1 MNDSLK
7 LLSRRERKE
16 VLGRNNANL
25 WLLIVV
31 ITVTFLSI
39 AFSNASMQ
47 YLSDRMDDPF
57 TNWVDIDFRSKDNP
71 QVILDSLRNENVMER
86 FGYNNVQKQ
95 DAQPIQFYRNNDNVA
110 YIYTRL
116 FENFNNDLINAVLSP
131 DNIIS
136 DSYISP
142 DSMPSET
149 VGVIINAKGLADL
162 GYTAK
167 TCPPYLNFFCFSF
180 GADSLGIELTDWRY
194 AKAPIPVLA
203 VVKRLPGAYNMLAT
217 KLFYDNTYDNGT
229 INLSRPEYLK
239 DMVYFVGDNDYD
251 EFIKRLPEM
260 MPDSLSNKFMTYT
273 DAPST
278 SSIKPGA
285 SGHIVEINPFGYSQ
299 SDNLMIYRDIE
310 SRIADAFQDKDVH
323 RIYKYTYGKSS
334 DYSSG
339 QIADFLSINFNRLD
353 KIKEFSE
360 YMRGLGVTV
369 DMAQVNAKDNFSA
382 VSVMANILSWA
393 MILFSIVCIV
403 LFIVNMLQ
411 SYFQKVKRNMG
422 TFKAFGLS
430 SAKLIGVYVLML
442 LRIIVLAIIVALAVA
457 WIIEI
462 TLPLL
467 GIVKDGSYSYLS
479 LWSLKTVMS
488 ALTMIAATVITV
500 YVVIRSL
507 LRRTPGDLIY
517 DR

>member
-31 ITVTFLSI
+31 IIVTFLSI

-57 TNWVDIDFRSKDNP
+57 TNWVDIDFRSKNNP
-71 QVILDSLRNENVMER
+71 GVILDSLRNEKVMER
-86 FGYNNVQKQ
+86 FGYNNAQKQ
-95 DAQPIQFYRNNDNVA
+95 DAQPIQFYRKDNNIA

-116 FENFNNDLINAVLSP
+116 FESFNNDLINAVLSP
-131 DNIIS
+131 DNVVS
-136 DSYISP
+136 DDFISP

-149 VGVIINAKGLADL
+149 VGIIINTKGLEDL
-162 GYTAK
+162 GYTAEN
-167 TCPPYLNFFCFSF
+167 CPPYLDFFCFSF

-217 KLFYDNTYDNGT
+217 KLFYDNTYDDGT

-251 EFIKRLPEM
+251 EFVRRLPDM
-260 MPDSLSNKFMTYT
+260 MPDSLKNKYMTYI
-273 DAPST
+273 DSQST
-278 SSIKPGA
+278 GSIKTGQ
-285 SGHIVEINPFGYSQ
+285 SGHIIEINPFGYSQ
-299 SDNLMIYRDIE
+299 SENLMTYRDIDK
-310 SRIADAFQDKDVH
+310 RIADAFSGKKVH
-323 RIYKYTYGKSS
+323 RIYKYTYGKRSGYSDGQIS
-334 DYSSG
+334 DY
-339 QIADFLSINFNRLD
+339 LSINFNRLD

-442 LRIIVLAIIVALAVA
+442 LRIIVLAIVIALAVA
-457 WIIEI
+457 WVIELL
-462 TLPLL
+462 LPLM

-488 ALTMIAATVITV
+488 ALTMIAATIITV

>member
-31 ITVTFLSI
+31 ISVTFLSI

-57 TNWVDIDFRSKDNP
+57 TNWVDIDFRSINNHNAI
-71 QVILDSLRNENVMER
+71 VDSLSNDEVMER

-95 DAQPIQFYRNNDNVA
+95 DAQLLMFYSKDEKDKRV
-110 YIYTRL
+110 YTRL
-116 FENFNNDLINAVLSP
+116 FEDFNDDLIKAVLSP
-131 DNIIS
+131 DNVIS
-136 DSYISP
+136 DDYIKP

-149 VGVIINAKGLADL
+149 VGIIINIQGLKDL
-162 GYTAK
+162 GYTADD
-167 TCPPYLNFFCFSF
+167 CPPYINFVCYSV
-180 GADSLGIELTDWRY
+180 GADSLGVELTDGRY

-217 KLFYDNTYDNGT
+217 KLFHNNTYDNGT

-239 DMVYFVGDNDYD
+239 EMVYFVGDDDYD
-251 EFIKRLPEM
+251 EFIERLPEM
-260 MPDSLSNKFMTYT
+260 MPDSLSGKYMTYV
-273 DAPST
+273 DSPST
-278 SSIKPGA
+278 GSIKPGE
-285 SGHIVEINPFGYSQ
+285 SGHIIEINPFGYSQ
-299 SDNLMIYRDIE
+299 SDNLMTYRDID
-310 SRIADAFQDKDVH
+310 SRIADTFSGKNVH
-323 RIYKYTYGKSS
+323 RIYKYTFGKRS
-334 DYSSG
+334 DYSSE
-339 QIADFLSINFNRLD
+339 QISDFLSINFNRLD

-442 LRIIVLAIIVALAVA
+442 LRIIVLAIVIALAIA
-457 WIIEI
+457 WVIELL
-462 TLPLL
+462 LPLI

-488 ALTMIAATVITV
+488 AFTMIAATIITV
-500 YVVIRSL
+500 YIVIRSL